1 MKNELK
7 TIKETFEEF
16 WSLFRIQTKDEETV
30 LATTTISVTRFVEI
44 YPIRRNS
51 AMFWAILKS
60 LYQYLAKLKNIFG
73 KLLCFWANSIVI
85 NGPMQKNNVATGHT
99 DGDQVE
105 RKTIMQH
112 LAFFKAK
119 QVADRE
125 KERKIFRLNFR
136 MKKPDI

>member
-44 YPIRRNS
+44 YPIRQNS

-60 LYQYLAKLKNIFG
+60 LY
-73 KLLCFWANSIVI
+73 
-85 NGPMQKNNVATGHT
+85 
-99 DGDQVE
+99 
-105 RKTIMQH
+105 
-112 LAFFKAK
+112 
-119 QVADRE
+119 
-125 KERKIFRLNFR
+125 
-136 MKKPDI
+136 

>member
-1 MKNELK
+1 MAQCRK
-7 TIKETFEEF
+7 IM
-16 WSLFRIQTKDEETV
+16 WPS
-30 LATTTISVTRFVEI
+30 
-44 YPIRRNS
+44 
-51 AMFWAILKS
+51 
-60 LYQYLAKLKNIFG
+60 
-73 KLLCFWANSIVI
+73 
-85 NGPMQKNNVATGHT
+85 GHT

>member
-1 MKNELK
+1 MAQSRK
-7 TIKETFEEF
+7 IM
-16 WSLFRIQTKDEETV
+16 WPS
-30 LATTTISVTRFVEI
+30 
-44 YPIRRNS
+44 
-51 AMFWAILKS
+51 
-60 LYQYLAKLKNIFG
+60 
-73 KLLCFWANSIVI
+73 
-85 NGPMQKNNVATGHT
+85 GHT

-119 QVADRE
+119 QVSDRE